1 MRTWTVWGG
10 LLLVVGLPG
19 CGKLAEKLAE
29 KAAKEAQQQAAT
41 PDPATAE
48 VDKDGQLADKLSHYI
63 SCLNGA
69 SRNVFTSRNSYT
81 EYMKD
86 EKVGY
91 TGKEVHTYGP
101 QEIHQAD
108 SCIKDLDEAKKKQPP
123 LADIE
128 AAAQVYRTTLEKV
141 TAEAKTANTY
151 YYTYYSGGQ
160 WVLAK
165 SVAGTVTGIGWY
177 VATHSP
183 GTYTVR
189 LDMTGTDIDVDIDG
203 VNRISVTDSSITAAG
218 VGGIRS
224 SSISDYNTGKHLDNF
239 TVADATVAATP
250 RSQVIGLVGL

>member
-1 MRTWTVWGG
+1 MTQYAYDTFTGTSWSKLILHSAETGGTWKNHPAYGSSDVNTIRVWIYQNRALFRNYGAMY
-10 LLLVVGLPG
+10 LD
-19 CGKLAEKLAE
+19 
-29 KAAKEAQQQAAT
+29 AT
-41 PDPATAE
+41 PASADYYVEADYTIKTDIAHTAIA
-48 VDKDGQLADKLSHYI
+48 GRMS
-63 SCLNGA
+63 
-69 SRNVFTSRNSYT
+69 
-81 EYMKD
+81 
-86 EKVGY
+86 
-91 TGKEVHTYGP
+91 
-101 QEIHQAD
+101 
-108 SCIKDLDEAKKKQPP
+108 
-123 LADIE
+123 
-128 AAAQVYRTTLEKV
+128 
-141 TAEAKTANTY
+141 KTANTY

-224 SSISDYNTGKHLDNF
+224 SSIGDYNTGKHLDNF

-250 RSQVIGLVGL
+250 RSQVIGLIGL